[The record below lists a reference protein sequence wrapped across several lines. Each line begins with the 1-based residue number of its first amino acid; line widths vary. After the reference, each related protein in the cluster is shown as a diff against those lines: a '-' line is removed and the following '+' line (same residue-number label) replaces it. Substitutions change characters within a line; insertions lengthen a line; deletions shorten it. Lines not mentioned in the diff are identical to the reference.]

1 MCCTSYW
8 IKKMTNDIITAN
20 DARTLSLSIL
30 DSKIKTLKNRLKEQ
44 VIRRAYSGEYSASLS
59 LESLGYPSALVVE
72 QVANIF
78 QQRGYKVG
86 YNNTIITLTWN

>member
-1 MCCTSYW
+1 
-8 IKKMTNDIITAN
+8 MTNDIITAN